1 MNTKIYMKE
10 KYPTTSTPFIRP
22 MKDLL
27 LDQQKGRFLTPY
39 EKKEIQK
46 YAEEQRKKN
55 LCKH

>member
-1 MNTKIYMKE
+1 MNMKEIMKE

-39 EKKEIQK
+39 EKKEIQR
-46 YAEEQRKKN
+46 YAESQRKK
-55 LCKH
+55 KMAK